1 MNQSSKF
8 YINLEDVHVKVV
20 ESQENNLRQ
29 NEQSV
34 VTLSILLDERN
45 LTN

>member
-1 MNQSSKF
+1 MYRSSEG
-8 YINLEDVHVKVV
+8 YIKLEDVHVKVV

-34 VTLSILLDERN
+34 VTLSVYWTKE
-45 LTN
+45 T